1 MSQRLLETLAQ
12 MRVVDVVDILV
23 VAFVFYEVMLYFRNT
38 RATQLIRGLLLLAVA
53 SWVSRVAD
61 MYALNWLLEWV
72 TVPGVI
78 ALIIIFQPELRMA
91 LERLG
96 RGRMFGTGRQSQAG
110 VAKTIREVVRA
121 ARQMSQ
127 QRIGGLIVL
136 ERALGLDDV
145 ARTGQ
150 ELDAIVSAEL
160 LVSLFF
166 PNNPLHDGAA
176 IVRGDRVIGAA
187 CLLPMSDNPLLSKS
201 VGTRHRAALGL
212 SERSDAAC
220 IAISEETGALSLA
233 LESAIERDL
242 SAELLRQKLLEVF
255 EMESDE
261 PGRQLLERLKRSAGL
276 GRRG

>member
-1 MSQRLLETLAQ
+1 
-12 MRVVDVVDILV
+12 
-23 VAFVFYEVMLYFRNT
+23 MLFRS
-38 RATQLIRGLLLLAVA
+38 A

-212 SERSDAAC
+212 
-220 IAISEETGALSLA
+220 
-233 LESAIERDL
+233 
-242 SAELLRQKLLEVF
+242 
-255 EMESDE
+255 
-261 PGRQLLERLKRSAGL
+261 
-276 GRRG
+276 